1 MKKVSILVTAMLL
14 TSICSL
20 QAQTSKGS
28 FMLGL
33 HNFSPQLTQANSLLA
48 PTNAL
53 GISFGTMKSEAG
65 GEESKASYSSIG
77 LSGSGHYFVIDN
89 LSVGLNLNVLSQKI
103 KDQSQGAGDEE
114 YKVSL
119 FIAGPELRYYIPA
132 GAKSKIYV
140 SGSGAVGSIKT
151 PAFGQ
156 DENDTT
162 KLSRF
167 GGGAGLA
174 IFPSQHFSIDVGL
187 GYGAFITKDTYNFGG
202 EVIESKD
209 TNSGIS
215 LDVGFSVFF

>member
-1 MKKVSILVTAMLL
+1 
-14 TSICSL
+14 
-20 QAQTSKGS
+20 
-28 FMLGL
+28 MLGL
-33 HNFSPQLTQANSLLA
+33 HSFSPQLTQANSLLA

-53 GISFGTMKSEAG
+53 GISFGTMKSKAG
-65 GEESKASYSSIG
+65 DDESKASYSSIG

-89 LSVGLNLNVLSQKI
+89 LSVGLNLNVLSQRI
-103 KDQSQGAGDEE
+103 KDQSPGAGDDV
-114 YKVSL
+114 YKINL
-119 FIAGPELRYYIPA
+119 IMAGPELRYYIPA
-132 GAKSKIYV
+132 GEKSKIYV

-151 PAFGQ
+151 PAFQ
-156 DENDTT
+156 DENNTT

-174 IFPSQHFSIDVGL
+174 IFPSQSFSIDIGL

-215 LDVGFSVFF
+215 VDVGFSVFF